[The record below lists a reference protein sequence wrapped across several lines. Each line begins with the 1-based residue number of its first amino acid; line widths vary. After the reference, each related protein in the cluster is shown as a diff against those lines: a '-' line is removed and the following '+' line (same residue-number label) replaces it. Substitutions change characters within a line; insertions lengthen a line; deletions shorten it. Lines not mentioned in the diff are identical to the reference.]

1 SPKEIAS
8 MRNAWLWL
16 LAGCAVLAAV
26 SPPAPG
32 AAAKSEGRYPGADA
46 LGARIDKHLKA
57 GWDKAKVT
65 PARPADDAAVV
76 RRVYLDLAGRIPSVT
91 EVRQFLADKSPDK
104 RARLVEKLLE
114 HPRYVT
120 HFTAVYRALLLPE
133 ASTSFQLGAQAGG
146 FEAWLRGQLAKN
158 AGWDKIATELL
169 TAPVA
174 GGRGG
179 PFAGGGAGPGA
190 FYFAKEFK
198 PEELAGAAGRLFL
211 GVNIGCA
218 QCHHHPFASW
228 KREQFW
234 GFAAFFGGIQSRRMG
249 DFSFPTGEDPS
260 KREIT

>member
-1 SPKEIAS
+1 S
-8 MRNAWLWL
+8 
-16 LAGCAVLAAV
+16 
-26 SPPAPG
+26 
-32 AAAKSEGRYPGADA
+32 
-46 LGARIDKHLKA
+46 
-57 GWDKAKVT
+57 
-65 PARPADDAAVV
+65 V
-76 RRVYLDLAGRIPSVT
+76 R
-91 EVRQFLADKSPDK
+91 EVRDFLADKRPDK
-104 RARLVEKLLE
+104 RARLVENLLE

-133 ASTSFQLGAQAGG
+133 ASTSFQLGVQAGG
-146 FEAWLRGQLAKN
+146 FESWLRGQLAKN

-179 PFAGGGAGPGA
+179 PFAVGGAGPGA

-211 GVNIGCA
+211 GGNIGCA
-218 QCHHHPFASW
+218 PCHPHPFPSW

-234 GFAAFFGGIQSRRMG
+234 GFAALFRRIQSRRMG

-260 KREIT
+260 KREITIPGSEKKVQAKFPDGTKPTWKEKVSARATLAEWMTSPDNPYFARAAVNRVWAYFFGMGLIDPVD